1 MPKRNSIPDAHWKR
15 RWAARIG
22 FLASA
27 ILLLFCST
35 QVLAQTTQK
44 PEAGDCVIHVLYLGN
59 SYTYYNNLPEIVSQL
74 AKAGH
79 QCQIEVRMEAPGG
92 KRLKDHWENAGTR
105 EALNSQ
111 KWDYVV
117 LQEQSTLG
125 IDYFLDGQ
133 PRVTGDEVF
142 FPYAEKWAA
151 EIIQHGGRPV
161 LLLPWARK
169 ATPEDQAA
177 LTYAFMHAGR
187 ESGGIVAPVGLA
199 WQQVREQKPAMELY
213 QKDGSHPSSAGSYL
227 AACVIYA
234 TLFHQS
240 PAGLPWRIVGPS
252 VNLDTEKVEPKK
264 KEVLVDLPW
273 ADAEFLQDAAWEA
286 WQSLQKKGGYLS
298 VAPAP
303 VPAAK
308 FSPGAPLSEKN
319 LAGTWHGE
327 MLFYPGVG
335 AVQMVLRLSLDDGT
349 WKGHLNITY
358 PGKDFAPEAMEL
370 EDLRVGEREFSF
382 SDPHSAGVNN
392 ARVEFRGALEGAKV
406 KGTAE
411 AKVATK
417 SGTTVEVLGDWSL
430 RK

>member
-1 MPKRNSIPDAHWKR
+1 MPKRELIPDGFR
-15 RWAARIG
+15 TRQWAAHAG

-27 ILLLFCST
+27 ILLYFCGT
-35 QVLAQTTQK
+35 EVLAQIAEEK
-44 PEAGDCVIHVLYLGN
+44 EARDCVIHVLYLGN
-59 SYTYYNNLPEIVSQL
+59 SYTYYNNLPEMVSQL

-79 QCQIEVRMEAPGG
+79 QCQVDARMEAPGG
-92 KRLKDHWENAGTR
+92 KRLKDHWENAAMR
-105 EALNSQ
+105 ETLNSQ

-133 PRVTGDEVF
+133 PRVTSDEVF
-142 FPYAEKWAA
+142 SPYAEKWAA
-151 EIIQHGGRPV
+151 EIVQHGGRPV

-169 ATPEDQAA
+169 ATPDDQAA
-177 LTYAFMHAGR
+177 LNYAFMHAGK
-187 ESGGIVAPVGLA
+187 ESGGVVAPVGLA
-199 WQQVREQKPAMELY
+199 WQRVRQEKPALELY
-213 QKDGSHPSSAGSYL
+213 QKDGSHPSPAGSYL

-234 TLFHQS
+234 TLFHRS
-240 PAGLPWRIVGPS
+240 PAGMPPRIMGAP

-264 KEVLVDLPW
+264 KEVLVNLPW

-303 VPAAK
+303 LPVAK
-308 FSPGAPLSEKN
+308 FSPGAPLSRKN

-335 AVQMVLRLSLDDGT
+335 PVQMALRLSLDDGT

-370 EDLRVGEREFSF
+370 GDLRVGEREFSF

-392 ARVEFRGALEGAKV
+392 VRVEFRGALDGAKV

>member
-1 MPKRNSIPDAHWKR
+1 MPKKDLIPDAYR
-15 RWAARIG
+15 TGRWAARAG
-22 FLASA
+22 FLAGA

-35 QVLAQTTQK
+35 QVLAQTAQK
-44 PEAGDCVIHVLYLGN
+44 QEAGDCVIHVLYLGN
-59 SYTYYNNLPEIVSQL
+59 SYTYYNNLPEIVSRL

-79 QCQIEVRMEAPGG
+79 QCQVDARMEAPDG
-92 KRLKDHWENAGTR
+92 KRLKDHWESAATH

-117 LQEQSTLG
+117 LQEQSSLG
-125 IDYFLDGQ
+125 IDYFLEGQ
-133 PRVTGDEVF
+133 PRVTSDEVF

-151 EIIQHGGRPV
+151 EIARHGGRPV
-161 LLLPWARK
+161 FFLTWARK

-177 LTYAFMHAGR
+177 LNYGFMHAGKKT
-187 ESGGIVAPVGLA
+187 GGIVAPVGLA
-199 WQQVREQKPAMELY
+199 WQRVRQEKPAMELY
-213 QKDGSHPSSAGSYL
+213 QRDGSHPSQAGSYL
-227 AACVIYA
+227 AACVLYA
-234 TLFHQS
+234 TLYHRS
-240 PAGLPWRIVGPS
+240 PAGLPSRIMGPR
-252 VNLDTEKVEPKK
+252 VNLDTEKVEPEKN
-264 KEVLVDLPW
+264 EVLVNLPR

-286 WQSLQKKGGYLS
+286 WQSLEKRGGYLT
-298 VAPAP
+298 VEPAP
-303 VPAAK
+303 VPVPK
-308 FSPGAPLSEKN
+308 FARGGPLSQKN

-335 AVQMVLRLSLDDGT
+335 PVQMVLRLSLDEGA
-349 WKGHLNITY
+349 WKGHLNITH
-358 PGKDFAPEAMEL
+358 PGKDFAPESMEL

-392 ARVEFRGALEGAKV
+392 ARVEFRGALEGARV